1 MSEYLCLYLFS
12 SSYSSFFLFLVDRLP
27 VHICKHVCVILCF
40 SVWICVSVFATKSAW
55 VCPLI
60 KESVKKKKK
69 SLLLWEIGRISVWP
83 CEYLCA
89 YFSLGVLSS
98 LASPLFFVCLSLL
111 SLNLFT
117 STLFSEGRTPR
128 PHETLL
134 FTQAELPGKRAIW
147 QPSGDKRRQK
157 HGYKVL
163 YDLSPT
169 GGARVHT
176 LFRGHKGLARGRGA
190 IWPPKEGY
198 CPLGKGGIFIA
209 LHRFEGGTPPRERK
223 RKQRWLRR
231 EGSHRI
237 KL

>member
-60 KESVKKKKK
+60 KE
-69 SLLLWEIGRISVWP
+69 
-83 CEYLCA
+83 
-89 YFSLGVLSS
+89 LGVLSS